1 MKRCPFCGADNPA
14 TARFCSRC
22 GRQIAGESASSASP
36 VRPASDPSAAGVV
49 WLRWRDA
56 WNGFEL
62 EYPSGWE
69 VRCLK
74 GIVTAQ
80 EDTSGNCIALLWPI
94 RLPAQTPLIQVAQQL
109 VGWGR
114 SLNPTF
120 TAWQVP
126 EASSSR
132 YLTLRTQSQ
141 NAGVTLVGSL
151 TIHTDATGC
160 GLISGFQCPASVISS
175 RVALLGKIL
184 SSFEPTTPMAKQ
196 TFREPTEGAFTAQ
209 IPAGWLAQ
217 GMVNRQHINAAGTLQ
232 FTAMRDSRGLV
243 QAAQTNLLWFFTEGM
258 GMLELFGFGAQSR
271 PYLPAP
277 QFCMQFLAPQFQQ
290 TQTHF
295 QVEGVQERPDWI
307 PMMAAEIAR
316 VGMSPQSMELSAA
329 VMTTSYE
336 EQGTRLQQK
345 TVVTVQRYHAG
356 LGMGGHWSA
365 SLVSFYR
372 APVAEMAQVETILT
386 GILDSVQANPAWEQ
400 NELQRARQYTLWAQQ
415 DMARRRADI
424 SRTLSETTEMIMQG
438 YYERSA
444 AHDRMSYAWS
454 NAFRGRQDM
463 TDSFGDVYNVPIG
476 YDQYWR
482 DNLGNIYGGTWLTNP
497 DPSWHR
503 LEPTGL

>member
-1 MKRCPFCGADNPA
+1 MKTCPFCRADNPA
-14 TARFCSRC
+14 NARFCSQC
-22 GRQIAGESASSASP
+22 GRQIAEESASFASP
-36 VRPASDPSAAGVV
+36 PRPAPAASGSG
-49 WLRWRDA
+49 WLRWHDA
-56 WNGFEL
+56 WNGFEID
-62 EYPSGWE
+62 YPSGWE

-80 EDTSGNCIALLWPI
+80 EDVTGNCVALLWPI
-94 RLPAQTPLIQVAQQL
+94 RLPAQTPLIQAAQQL

-141 NAGVTLVGSL
+141 NAGVMLVGSL
-151 TIHTDATGC
+151 TIHADATGC
-160 GLISGFQCPASVISS
+160 GMISGFQCPAAAVSS
-175 RVALLGKIL
+175 RVEALGKIL
-184 SSFEPTTPMAKQ
+184 SSFQPITPMAKK
-196 TFREPTEGAFTAQ
+196 TFREPGEGAFTAQ
-209 IPAGWLAQ
+209 IPEGWLAQ
-217 GMVNRQHINAAGTLQ
+217 GMVNRQHINAAGTIQ
-232 FTAMRDSRGLV
+232 FTAMHDPRGLV
-243 QAAQTNLLWFFTEGM
+243 QAAQTNMLWFFTEGM
-258 GMLELFGFGAQSR
+258 GMMEMFGVGAQSR

-277 QFCMQFLAPQFQQ
+277 QFCAQFLAPQFQQ
-290 TQTHF
+290 TLMHF
-295 QVEGVQERPDWI
+295 RVEGIQERPDWI
-307 PMMAAEIAR
+307 PAMAADIAR
-316 VGMSPQSMELSAA
+316 AGMSPQSMQLSAA
-329 VMTTSYE
+329 LMVTGYE

-345 TVVTVQRYHAG
+345 TAVTVQRYHVG
-356 LGMGGHWSA
+356 MGMGGYWSA
-365 SLVSFYR
+365 SLVFFYR
-372 APVAEMAQVETILT
+372 APTEEMAQVETILT

-400 NELQRARQYTLWAQQ
+400 NELLRGQQYTLWAQQ

-424 SRTLSETTEMIMQG
+424 SRTLSETTDMITQG

-463 TDSFGDVYNVPIG
+463 TDSYGDVYNVPIG

-503 LEPTGL
+503 LDPTGL